1 MNLLNYTLKYLSI
14 TLLVVISI
22 WAFFFYF
29 NMIDEIM
36 DSIDDGLRNDKILVI
51 NKVESIST
59 TIERAGFRD
68 HNYSIVQIKE
78 KQGLD
83 YKDVYKDTLMYTL
96 NEKDLEP
103 FRLLTT
109 AFRHDNKYYE
119 LKVVASTVEQDDL
132 VRELFYGLVW
142 LYIVILISVFVIN
155 NWLLRKIWIPFYLLL
170 DRLKAF
176 RLDRDK
182 GIKTAETS
190 VKEFKELNETVSSLV
205 EQTVGTYSSQKQFIE
220 NAAHEIQTP
229 LAISLNRLELL
240 AENEDLS
247 DNHLEAIGRVIRTL
261 ERLTKLNKSLL
272 LISKIE
278 NRQYG
283 ELEGVSI
290 NALVKM
296 LVVEFSDFAELKNIT
311 IALEDNGRI
320 EASMN
325 KDLAAILVSN
335 LLKNAI
341 AHNFN
346 AGKISVRIN
355 SHSLIIANTGT
366 LSPLNP
372 LKIFKRFEKDS
383 ATQESTGLGL
393 AIVKAII
400 DLYGYK
406 LSYSFAH
413 QQHQMIIDFK

>member
-1 MNLLNYTLKYLSI
+1 MNYKS
-14 TLLVVISI
+14 
-22 WAFFFYF
+22 
-29 NMIDEIM
+29 
-36 DSIDDGLRNDKILVI
+36 KIQLAYRLVI
-51 NKVESIST
+51 DSNST
-59 TIERAGFRD
+59 FVWDKYVFE
-68 HNYSIVQIKE
+68 
-78 KQGLD
+78 
-83 YKDVYKDTLMYTL
+83 DTYQ
-96 NEKDLEP
+96 E
-103 FRLLTT
+103 
-109 AFRHDNKYYE
+109 
-119 LKVVASTVEQDDL
+119 
-132 VRELFYGLVW
+132 
-142 LYIVILISVFVIN
+142 
-155 NWLLRKIWIPFYLLL
+155 YLLQHQQFNS
-170 DRLKAF
+170 KENPKNTF
-176 RLDRDK
+176 R
-182 GIKTAETS
+182 
-190 VKEFKELNETVSSLV
+190 
-205 EQTVGTYSSQKQFIE
+205 
-220 NAAHEIQTP
+220 
-229 LAISLNRLELL
+229 ELL

-261 ERLTKLNKSLL
+261 ERLTRLNKSLL

-283 ELEGVSI
+283 ELESVSV

-311 IALEDNGRI
+311 IALEESGRI

-341 AHNFN
+341 AHNIN